1 MGIIWD
7 PPHESHGIG
16 WRRRWSRSIW
26 GYGNT
31 GHGTP
36 CDDTDRCRP
45 SKTTDKDRRNRF
57 PPFKRKRPRRKR
69 SGRRR
74 HPNPA
79 EPREDQ
85 AKPHTPNPHPH
96 QAEPSRV
103 VDDGFP
109 FYPPPKYK
117 SSFSLA
123 MEESGDHKR
132 RRGEDEGDGFPE
144 ISSPEAKRIRENL
157 LLDDILDDDSGAG
170 DQDLASVMKSLED
183 EIALPSPPP
192 QPQSVVAIDQP
203 DLGYLFEASDDE
215 LGLPPPPP
223 APSMSDEPPE
233 AEVAVAP
240 GVGGEMDGVGFGQ
253 IWGFDDEI
261 NGYGWLDEFGIRPEE
276 RAEAE
281 LNGVVFD
288 GGLFDYADLPWRS
301 ETLPAL

>member
-1 MGIIWD
+1 
-7 PPHESHGIG
+7 
-16 WRRRWSRSIW
+16 
-26 GYGNT
+26 
-31 GHGTP
+31 
-36 CDDTDRCRP
+36 
-45 SKTTDKDRRNRF
+45 
-57 PPFKRKRPRRKR
+57 
-69 SGRRR
+69 
-74 HPNPA
+74 
-79 EPREDQ
+79 
-85 AKPHTPNPHPH
+85 
-96 QAEPSRV
+96 
-103 VDDGFP
+103 FP

-233 AEVAVAP
+233 ADVAVAP